1 MRTDGSDRFHQF
13 FLNMSLV
20 KAHKGIVGLGI
31 RQLTPAEMSS
41 YCLSGNSSWRAGFL
55 TNPPLTDPTNI
66 VFNSSL
72 LIRMIT
78 SGCYYMDEATSSW
91 RTDGVEVIEDGTNT
105 TCTHCETEH
114 FTEFAGG
121 FIVLPPPIDFNNAFA
136 NASFEK
142 NALIYM
148 TVIGVTALYIV
159 LAIWAFYADRKDR
172 LKTGICVLRD
182 NNQNLPIESSYYYE
196 IMVYTG
202 TRKNA
207 ATDSN
212 VRFSTSQ
219 WPFQADSQPN

>member
-1 MRTDGSDRFHQF
+1 MRTDGPDAFHQL

-20 KAHKGIVGLGI
+20 NAHKGIVGLGI
-31 RQLTPAEMSS
+31 RQLTRDEMNA
-41 YCLSGNSSWRAGFL
+41 YCWSNSSLREDFL
-55 TNPPLTDPTNI
+55 ANPPLTDPANI

-91 RTDGVEVIEDGTNT
+91 RSDGVEVIEDGTNT
-105 TCTHCETEH
+105 TCTHCVTEH
-114 FTEFAGG
+114 LTEFAGG
-121 FIVLPPPIDFNNAFA
+121 FIVLPPPIDFNYAFA
-136 NASFEK
+136 NASFVQ

-148 TVIGVTALYIV
+148 TVVGVTALYIL
-159 LAIWAFYADRKDR
+159 LAIWAFYADRKDK
-172 LKTGICVLRD
+172 LKTGICVLSD
-182 NNQNLPIESSYYYE
+182 NNQNLTVESSYYYE

-212 VRFSTSQ
+212 VSLKY
-219 WPFQADSQPN
+219 